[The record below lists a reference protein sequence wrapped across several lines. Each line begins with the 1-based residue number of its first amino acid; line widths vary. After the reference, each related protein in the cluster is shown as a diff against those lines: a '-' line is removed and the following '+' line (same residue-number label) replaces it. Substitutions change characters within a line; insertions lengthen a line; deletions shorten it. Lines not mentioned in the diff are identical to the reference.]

1 MSDIEQAGELVTAS
15 LAAAEID
22 RSPGSARA
30 HTPAAAGTCAN
41 CGTALTGRYCQ
52 NCGQT
57 AHLHR
62 SLLHLGEELAHSVL
76 HFDAKGWRTL
86 PLLVAR
92 PGVLTQRYIEGQR
105 TRYVSPLALFL
116 FMSFLMF
123 FIVSLTFGHAPS
135 FEISPP
141 DREAAK
147 AALQQDIDQARQAVE
162 RAQAALAAA
171 HGSGGE
177 ASEAAEEEL
186 ASARNDQRVAEAAL
200 RVVESAM
207 AGAERAASSGVV
219 TAERATRDAEHASGT
234 VKAAEGMGAMRELK
248 QLATTAQVDT
258 GHPRLDAAIRR
269 QLDNP
274 ELFLYRLQNT
284 AFKFLFM
291 LIPISL
297 PFLWL
302 LFLGKR
308 GVAVYDHAV
317 FSLYSLSFMA
327 LLIVMCALL
336 GRLGMAASAA
346 LLMIFVP
353 PLHMFLQLRGTY
365 RLGTFAA
372 LWRTAALL
380 AVAGTAFVLFLTFVV
395 VVVSLR

>member
-1 MSDIEQAGELVTAS
+1 MDGACT
-15 LAAAEID
+15 
-22 RSPGSARA
+22 
-30 HTPAAAGTCAN
+30 N
-41 CGTALTGRYCQ
+41 CGAPLSGRYCQ
-52 NCGQT
+52 NCGQA

-86 PLLVAR
+86 PLLIAR
-92 PGVLTQRYIEGQR
+92 PGVLTRRYIDGQR

-135 FEISPP
+135 FEINPP
-141 DREAAK
+141 DREAAR
-147 AALQQDIDQARQAVE
+147 AGLQQDIDQARQAVE
-162 RAQAALAAA
+162 RAQAALTAARS
-171 HGSGGE
+171 SGGDV
-177 ASEAAEEEL
+177 SQAEEEL
-186 ASARNDQRVAEAAL
+186 SSARNDQRVAEAAL
-200 RVVESAM
+200 RLVESAVT
-207 AGAERAASSGVV
+207 GAERAASSGTVK
-219 TAERATRDAEHASGT
+219 AERAAEDAEHASGSAI
-234 VKAAEGMGAMRELK
+234 AAGGTGIAHELK
-248 QLATTAQVDT
+248 RLAATTRIDT

-302 LFLGKR
+302 MFIGKR
-308 GVAVYDHAV
+308 DVAVYDHAV
-317 FSLYSLSFMA
+317 FS
-327 LLIVMCALL
+327 
-336 GRLGMAASAA
+336 
-346 LLMIFVP
+346 
-353 PLHMFLQLRGTY
+353 
-365 RLGTFAA
+365 GTFAA

-380 AVAGTAFVLFLTFVV
+380 AVAGTAFVLFLAFIVIT
-395 VVVSLR
+395 VSLR